1 MYLYPTSWCCGAN
14 SLSTQKA
21 FEKSLERAGTV
32 ASTFNENV
40 SDDVGDKL
48 GDDGDYQN
56 DSIDYYD

>member
-32 ASTFNENV
+32 ASTVNENV
-40 SDDVGDKL
+40 SDYGGDKL
-48 GDDGDYQN
+48 GDDGDYYN
-56 DSIDYYD
+56 DSKDDYD